1 MTSPILCTVDVV
13 LLTLHEQALHVLL
26 QRRER
31 EPFAGALALPG
42 GFIHTE
48 EDASAWHAAERVL
61 AQKTGIT
68 SPYLEQLATWA
79 GPGRDPRGWSLSVV
93 YYALVPPGIVPA
105 QALLP
110 DMRLPEA
117 CSPEACSPDARLPD
131 TRLPDARLQL
141 RPVAAL
147 GAQAG
152 APALPFDHARIIELA
167 VQRVRTKSLYS
178 SLPVY
183 LCGECFTLPQLQAV
197 YEAVLGEPLNKVSFR
212 RKIEEL
218 GMLEAVPGQL
228 SGGAHRPAQLW
239 RLRPAFLRE
248 LSVCERGLNPR
259 G

>member
-110 DMRLPEA
+110 EA
-117 CSPEACSPDARLPD
+117 CS
-131 TRLPDARLQL
+131 PDARLQL